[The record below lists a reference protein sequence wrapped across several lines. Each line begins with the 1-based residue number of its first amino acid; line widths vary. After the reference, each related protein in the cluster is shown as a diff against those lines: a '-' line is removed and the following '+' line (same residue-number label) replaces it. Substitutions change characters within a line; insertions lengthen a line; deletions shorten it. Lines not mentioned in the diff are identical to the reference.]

1 MPGTL
6 GMYPTA
12 RKWRNTAT
20 CDLKFVPLPANLD
33 LTPMKSTASK
43 TIPSKN
49 GSGRTTAP
57 DGKQAV
63 DRNKAD
69 TERGHLLALRVTLL
83 AVGHAALFLI
93 IYYSAFQLRFGFS
106 IPYASL
112 DIIWR
117 SLPLIIGVKL
127 VVFYATGHYHGWW
140 RHVTFFDLVALL
152 RASVISLVALTAI
165 DHYVLPYQIPRAIL
179 LLDCTLG
186 ILVLGS
192 LRSSWRLLA
201 ELGSFRMQGR
211 DAAFLVGADH
221 AAGRLAHAIHSH
233 HESPYRICGFLAI
246 NGENR
251 GVRLGGIPVVGH
263 LDDLQTLA
271 GRRRVRS
278 ILVTAG
284 SIPGAQLRSLL
295 DQCAEA
301 GLTLK
306 IIPPA
311 RDLLC
316 GQDRIPIRNIDIN
329 DLLRRDPV
337 SLDMDA
343 INELIRGRRVLVTG
357 AGGSIGSEICRQL
370 VRFEPASLVL
380 LGRGENR
387 IFHIERELRSDYPD
401 VELIPCIADIT
412 CEARMRQVFEDY
424 RPEVVFHAAAHKHVP
439 LMEANPGE
447 AIRNNIGGTKIVADL
462 ADEYDSMSFVMVST
476 DKAVNPTSVMGVSK
490 HLAERYVHA
499 LSQESATRFV
509 VTRFG
514 NVLGSAGSVVP
525 IFQEQIRRGGP
536 ITITD
541 ERMTRFFMS
550 IPEASQ
556 LVLQA
561 AAMGE
566 GGEIF
571 VLDMGEP
578 VRIVDLA
585 RDLIHLSGLP
595 EGTIDIVFSGT
606 RPGEKLYEELY
617 FDTETTLPTS
627 HPKLRAAY
635 HRPYALV
642 EVRNEISELQSLSD
656 APEAV
661 VRHRLSELVTEYAPS
676 RDNTPAQIV
685 RS

>member
-1 MPGTL
+1 M
-6 GMYPTA
+6 
-12 RKWRNTAT
+12 
-20 CDLKFVPLPANLD
+20 
-33 LTPMKSTASK
+33 
-43 TIPSKN
+43 
-49 GSGRTTAP
+49 
-57 DGKQAV
+57 
-63 DRNKAD
+63 DRNRAKAD
-69 TERGHLLALRVTLL
+69 AGHLLALRVTLL
-83 AVGHAALFLI
+83 AVGHAALFLVV
-93 IYYSAFQLRFGFS
+93 YFSAFQLRFGFS
-106 IPYASL
+106 VPYATL
-112 DIIWR
+112 DIFWH

-152 RASVISLVALTAI
+152 RASILSLVALTAI
-165 DHYVLPYQIPRAIL
+165 DYYVLPYQIPRAIL
-179 LLDCTLG
+179 LLDCTIG

-201 ELGSFRMQGR
+201 ELRSFQIQGR
-211 DAAFLVGADH
+211 EGAFLVGADH

-233 HESPYRICGFLAI
+233 PESPYRISGFLAI

-263 LDDLQTLA
+263 LEDLPTLA
-271 GRRRVRS
+271 GRRRVQS

-284 SIPGAQLRSLL
+284 SIPGPQLRALL

-301 GLTLK
+301 DLTLK

-311 RDLLC
+311 RDILC
-316 GQDRIPIRNIDIN
+316 GQDQIPVRDIDIN
-329 DLLRRDPV
+329 DLLRREPV
-337 SLDMDA
+337 SLDMEA
-343 INELIRGRRVLVTG
+343 INELIRDRRVLVTG

-370 VRFEPASLVL
+370 VRFDPAALVL

-387 IFHIERELRSDYPD
+387 IFHIERELRGDFPD
-401 VELIPCIADIT
+401 VDLVPCIADIT
-412 CEARMRQVFEDY
+412 CEARMRHVFEEY
-424 RPEVVFHAAAHKHVP
+424 RPEVIFHAAAHKHVP

-476 DKAVNPTSVMGVSK
+476 DKAVNPTSIMGVSK

-561 AAMGE
+561 GAMGT

-585 RDLIHLSGLP
+585 RDLIRLSGLP
-595 EGTIDIVFSGT
+595 EHTIDVVFTGVRS
-606 RPGEKLYEELY
+606 GEKLYEELY
-617 FDTETTLPTS
+617 FDAEKTLATS
-627 HPKLRAAY
+627 HPKLRAAH
-635 HRPYALV
+635 HRPYSLAKV
-642 EVRNEISELQSLSD
+642 QGEISDLRSLIN
-656 APEAV
+656 APNNLIREQ
-661 VRHRLSELVTEYAPS
+661 LSELVPEYLEQGNSFSFAEPS
-676 RDNTPAQIV
+676 VEAIQSR
-685 RS
+685 